1 MSRIASQM
9 AMGHYHLSKSLEMK
23 IDERMLLQKTNHLIV
38 DFRIDIKSRLIT
50 ALRLQI
56 AEAIKASDM
65 TKVKELM
72 KELIDAHKLRDTIAV
87 KVGRTFRG

>member
-1 MSRIASQM
+1 
-9 AMGHYHLSKSLEMK
+9 MK

-72 KELIDAHKLRDTIAV
+72 KELIDAQKLRDTIAV

>member
-1 MSRIASQM
+1 
-9 AMGHYHLSKSLEMK
+9 
-23 IDERMLLQKTNHLIV
+23 MLLQKTNHLIV

-72 KELIDAHKLRDTIAV
+72 KELIDAQKLRDTIAV